1 MRIVRFGLVLLL
13 VLSTSFFVSGS
24 AKALCWGSG
33 CFGLNPATTGCSA
46 SAYTAAQ
53 TNNYL
58 WQLGSVTLY
67 VQLRYSPSCA
77 ANWSRS
83 YTWDGLSGVRW
94 ILADMAWVS
103 GFTYSSGTTNGYSS
117 VYTNMVDGRTYQ
129 CAKGA
134 MRSNTS
140 NWYYGA
146 NACA

>member
-1 MRIVRFGLVLLL
+1 MCIVRFGLVLLL
-13 VLSTSFFVSGS
+13 VLSSSFFMSGS

-33 CFGLNPATTGCSA
+33 CFTLNPATTGCSA
-46 SAYTAAQ
+46 NAYTAAQ
-53 TNNYL
+53 SNNYL
-58 WQLGSVTLY
+58 WQIESVYLY
-67 VQLRYSPSCA
+67 VQLRYSTSCN

-83 YTWDGLSGVRW
+83 YTWDGWSGVRY
-94 ILADMAWVS
+94 IRADMAGVS
-103 GFTYSSGTTNGYSS
+103 GFTYDLGTFNGYSS
-117 VYTNMVDGRTYQ
+117 VYTNMVDGSVYQ